1 MSLLEWAK
9 NEVEIAS
16 KRERGDNPEDEFDY
30 GCACYA
36 GALEAFE
43 VLCKQ
48 GHSGMSIGFTRNI
61 LNRLISVKPLTPIE
75 DTEDVWNVV
84 DRRDGKVMY
93 QCKRMSSL
101 FKTVYEDGKVT
112 YSDND
117 SCVCVDCETG
127 ATYGSG
133 LVRRIYEEMYP
144 VTLPY
149 MPPTYPDKVYCT
161 DLLTDRKNGDF
172 DTVGIFHIVK
182 PNGEKIEVNRFFK
195 EAENG
200 WEEIRIAEYEER
212 MDLDTARREQEAKDE
227 NKV

>member
-1 MSLLEWAK
+1 MSMMDWAK
-9 NEVEIAS
+9 REVEIAS
-16 KRERGDNPEDEFDY
+16 KRERGDKPESEWDY
-30 GCACYA
+30 GCACYDS
-36 GALEAFE
+36 ALKAFE
-43 VLCKQ
+43 SLCGD
-48 GHSGMSIGFTRNI
+48 GHSGFSIGITKGI
-61 LNRLISVKPLTPIE
+61 LNRLIDGKPLTPIE
-75 DTEDVWNVV
+75 DKEDVWNVV

-200 WEEIRIAEYEER
+200 WEEIRIEEYEER
-212 MDLDTARREQEAKDE
+212 EAMDKARKEALKSE
-227 NKV
+227 V

>member
-1 MSLLEWAK
+1 MSMMDWAK
-9 NEVEIAS
+9 REVEIAS
-16 KRERGDNPEDEFDY
+16 KRERGDKPESEWDY
-30 GCACYA
+30 GCACYDS
-36 GALEAFE
+36 ALKAFE
-43 VLCKQ
+43 SLCGD
-48 GHSGMSIGFTRNI
+48 GHSGFSIGITKGI
-61 LNRLISVKPLTPIE
+61 LNRLIDGKPLTPIE

-200 WEEIRIAEYEER
+200 WEEIRIEEYEER
-212 MDLDTARREQEAKDE
+212 EAMDKARKEALKSE
-227 NKV
+227 V

>member
-1 MSLLEWAK
+1 
-9 NEVEIAS
+9 
-16 KRERGDNPEDEFDY
+16 
-30 GCACYA
+30 
-36 GALEAFE
+36 
-43 VLCKQ
+43 
-48 GHSGMSIGFTRNI
+48 
-61 LNRLISVKPLTPIE
+61 
-75 DTEDVWNVV
+75 
-84 DRRDGKVMY
+84 MY

>member
-1 MSLLEWAK
+1 MDWAK
-9 NEVEIAS
+9 REVEIAS
-16 KRERGDNPEDEFDY
+16 KRERGDKPDNEWDY
-30 GCACYA
+30 GCSCYS

-43 VLCKQ
+43 SLCGD
-48 GHSGMSIGFTRNI
+48 GHSGFSICFTKQI
-61 LNRLISVKPLTPIE
+61 LNRLIDGKPLTPIE

-101 FKTVYEDGKVT
+101 FKRVDENGVVT

-117 SCVCVDCETG
+117 SCVCVDMETG
-127 ATYGSG
+127 STYGSG
-133 LVRRIYEEMYP
+133 LVRKIYEEMYP

-172 DTVGIFHIVK
+172 DTVGIFYIVK
-182 PNGEKIEVNRFFK
+182 PDGEKIEVNRFFK
-195 EAENG
+195 EADTG
-200 WEEIRIAEYEER
+200 WEEINSSEYNTRLIKHLER
-212 MDLDTARREQEAKDE
+212 EKQEAIDE
-227 NKV
+227 NKI